1 MAYGRRKLKK
11 NKVFATGGYIDYQTI
26 FLVVVLLAFG
36 VMMVYSASAYRAT
49 LSGLPSGYF
58 AMRQG
63 MIGLAGI
70 VVMML
75 ISCFNYQFYKRP
87 VMQRLI
93 VTAMIVC
100 AGIALV
106 LGVSSNGSQRWIE
119 VGGIQLQPSEIVKLL
134 IILYLPS
141 VCVKHPKYLTSY
153 QGIIRLIAPC
163 IVSAGLIAK
172 ENLSTAVVCVA
183 IMVVI
188 IFVACPDYKILVMPV
203 VALVIA
209 GVLLITTVGYRGDR
223 IDAWLHPETSDSG
236 YQTMQSLYA
245 IGSGGLFGKG
255 LGQSIQKLGFLPESH
270 NDMIFA
276 IICEE
281 LGIFGGMIVLILLG
295 YLILQIV
302 RVAIAAKD
310 LYGSM
315 IVVGVA
321 LHLSFQTVVNVA
333 VSLNVFPNTGV
344 SLPFISYGGSALL
357 IMFSEIGL
365 VLSVRRY
372 RVLRDFEKQVKQQK
386 TGIR

>member
-1 MAYGRRKLKK
+1 MS
-11 NKVFATGGYIDYQTI
+11 
-26 FLVVVLLAFG
+26 FL
-36 VMMVYSASAYRAT
+36 
-49 LSGLPSGYF
+49 
-58 AMRQG
+58 
-63 MIGLAGI
+63 
-70 VVMML
+70 L

-209 GVLLITTVGYRGDR
+209 GVLLITTVGYRGER
-223 IDAWLHPETSDSG
+223 IDAGRHPETSDSG

-255 LGQSIQKLGFLPESH
+255 LGQSIQ
-270 NDMIFA
+270 
-276 IICEE
+276 
-281 LGIFGGMIVLILLG
+281 
-295 YLILQIV
+295 
-302 RVAIAAKD
+302 
-310 LYGSM
+310 
-315 IVVGVA
+315 
-321 LHLSFQTVVNVA
+321 
-333 VSLNVFPNTGV
+333 
-344 SLPFISYGGSALL
+344 
-357 IMFSEIGL
+357 
-365 VLSVRRY
+365 
-372 RVLRDFEKQVKQQK
+372 
-386 TGIR
+386 

>member
-1 MAYGRRKLKK
+1 MAYGRKKLKK
-11 NKVFATGGYIDYQTI
+11 NKLFAIGGYIDYQTI
-26 FLVVVLLAFG
+26 FLVIVLLAFG
-36 VMMVYSASAYRAT
+36 VMMVYSACAYRAARA
-49 LSGLPSGYF
+49 GLASGYF

-63 MIGLAGI
+63 LIGLAGV
-70 VVMML
+70 VVMLL
-75 ISCFNYQFYKRP
+75 ISCFNYQFCKRAP
-87 VMQRLI
+87 VQKVI
-93 VTAMIVC
+93 VASMIIC

-106 LGVSSNGSQRWIE
+106 LGVSSNGSQRWVE
-119 VGGIQLQPSEIVKLL
+119 VAGVQLQPSEIVKLL

-141 VCVKHPKYLTSY
+141 ACVKHPNYLKSY

-163 IVSAGLIAK
+163 IISAGLIAK

-188 IFVACPDYKILVMPV
+188 IFVACPDYRLLVMPV
-203 VALVIA
+203 IALAVA

-281 LGIFGGMIVLILLG
+281 LGLFGALCVIALFVMLIIQLRYIANHARERYGALIVTGVMTHIAVQMIINIG
-295 YLILQIV
+295 
-302 RVAIAAKD
+302 
-310 LYGSM
+310 
-315 IVVGVA
+315 VV
-321 LHLSFQTVVNVA
+321 TNVI
-333 VSLNVFPNTGV
+333 PNTGV
-344 SLPFISYGGSALL
+344 PLPFISYGGTSLAFL
-357 IMFSEIGL
+357 MVEMGL
-365 VLSVRRY
+365 VLSVSRQMLPY
-372 RVLRDFEKQVKQQK
+372 EAPTDEELRMQRQQ
-386 TGIR
+386 